1 MTVVAVLSMKGGVGK
16 STVTLGLASAAWSRN
31 LTALVVD
38 LDPQANT
45 TMAIDVPDAV
55 FTTSDVLADA
65 RPGIAHEA
73 ITVSGW
79 GSTVS
84 VIPSERALEHRNVA
98 TGRNSALRL
107 RTALA
112 TTPRQFDIVL
122 IDCPPSLGELTR
134 NALSVADRAV
144 IVTEP
149 NHFAL
154 HGAAEALEAVDVI
167 ASTTNPGLRA
177 STVVINRHRPDDRE
191 HEFHVAELRARHG
204 DLVFE
209 HSLPECSGVP
219 LSQRSGSP
227 LHTWNSPGSR
237 EVAELFDDLLDALLP
252 TPRPAKKQAP
262 FSLSR
267 YLT

>member
-16 STVTLGLASAAWSRN
+16 STVTLGLASAAWCRDLN
-31 LTALVVD
+31 ALVVD

-45 TMAIDVPDAV
+45 TMAIDVPQAE
-55 FTTSDVLADA
+55 FTTNDVLADA
-65 RPGIAHEA
+65 RPGVAQDA
-73 ITVSGW
+73 ITASAW
-79 GSTVS
+79 GSGVS

-154 HGAAEALEAVDVI
+154 HGAAEALEAIDVI
-167 ASTTNPGLRA
+167 AASTNPGLRA
-177 STVVINRHRPDDRE
+177 ATVVINRLRPDDRE
-191 HEFHVAELRARHG
+191 HMLHVDQLRAQHG
-204 DLVFE
+204 ELVFE
-209 HSLPECSGVP
+209 HTLPECSGVP
-219 LSQRSGSP
+219 LSQRAASP
-227 LHTWNSPGSR
+227 LHSWNSPGSR

-252 TPRPAKKQAP
+252 RPKAAPRQQP
-262 FSLSR
+262 FSLKR
-267 YLT
+267 YLA